1 MSVSR
6 MPNHNEVRA
15 NPGSAHTVAP
25 ANRRSTM
32 FLYPTRSA
40 SRGRRRTLCVG
51 LGVAAIV
58 GAGVLVPGA
67 ANAAPSAPP
76 ATAIVKGDLMNYA
89 VNVSKSN
96 RGQTKKVERAIV
108 AAGGSVVE
116 SYAEIGVVIA
126 QSDNVA
132 FAATLRGDRA
142 VESVGATRTAPVAAT
157 DPTYGVSDPLAKG
170 ESGNSA
176 RAQRVAKDQ
185 GVEAGL
191 AVAPDPSETRQW
203 DMKAIGAD
211 LAHEITDGSPDVLVA
226 VLDSGIEA
234 THPDLAANIDQAAS
248 ASCLSGVADTAYA
261 SWQPTTSSHGTH
273 VAGTIA
279 AARNGVGIVGV
290 APGVRMSAVKVVSD
304 DGFIYPES
312 AICGFM
318 HATRTG
324 ADITNNS
331 YYIDPWQFW
340 CDSDADQL
348 AVKTAVDRA
357 VQYSQSRGVL
367 NVAAAGNSALDLANK
382 TEDDSS
388 PNDTVPVVRAIDAGC
403 EDIPA
408 ELDGVVTVSS
418 TTSTGALSG
427 FSNYGLGVIDI
438 AAPGSAILSTVLN
451 GGYGTSSGTSMASP
465 HVAGV
470 AALAKS
476 THPGVEGLALADL
489 LYAQANDFPCP
500 VASTTCTGAANENAF
515 FGEGL
520 VDALEAVQ

>member
-1 MSVSR
+1 
-6 MPNHNEVRA
+6 
-15 NPGSAHTVAP
+15 
-25 ANRRSTM
+25 M
-32 FLYPTRSA
+32 FLYPNAPTA
-40 SRGRRRTLCVG
+40 HARRRNIGVG

-58 GAGVLVPGA
+58 GVGVLVPGA
-67 ANAAPSAPP
+67 ANAAPPASNPAPV
-76 ATAIVKGDLMNYA
+76 AIVHGAVMNYA

-96 RGQTKKVERAIV
+96 RGQTKKVERAIQ
-108 AAGGSVVE
+108 AAGGSVIE

-126 QSDNVA
+126 QSDNTA
-132 FAATLRGDRA
+132 FATTLRAEKGID
-142 VESVGATRTAPVAAT
+142 SVGATRTAPVAAT
-157 DPTYGVSDPLAKG
+157 DPTYGVSDPLGTGKPGKAARSAH
-170 ESGNSA
+170 SG
-176 RAQRVAKDQ
+176 KDE
-185 GVEAGL
+185 GVEA
-191 AVAPDPSETRQW
+191 AVSPAADPAEGSQW

-211 LAHEITDGSPDVLVA
+211 LAHAVTDGSRDVLVA

-234 THPDLAANIDQAAS
+234 THPDLAANVDASTS
-248 ASCLSGVADTAYA
+248 ASCLSGVADSSYA
-261 SWQPTTSSHGTH
+261 SWQPTTSLHGTH

-290 APGVRMSAVKVVSD
+290 APNVRISSVKVVSD
-304 DGFIYPES
+304 DGYIYPES

-318 HATRTG
+318 HATATG
-324 ADITNNS
+324 ADVTNNS

-340 CDSDADQL
+340 CDNDADQS

-367 NVAAAGNSALDLANK
+367 NVAAAGNSNIDLANK
-382 TEDDSS
+382 TVDSSS

-418 TTSTGALSG
+418 TTSTGARSS

-438 AAPGSAILSTVLN
+438 AAPGSAILSTVLG
-451 GGYGTSSGTSMASP
+451 GGYGTLSGTSMASP

-476 THPGVEGLALADL
+476 THPDVSGLALADL
-489 LYAQANDFPCP
+489 LYAQANDVPCP
-500 VASTTCTGAANENAF
+500 AGAVQCTGTPADNGF